1 LLNWLT
7 VERIVEG
14 KPKLSGLEMRL
25 QVLGFIPALIVASFV
40 SSPAG
45 AVISLTGSTVS
56 AQGFYPD
63 LVSPFSP
70 PTAPVVVGAG
80 VEIPGGVITPGRG
93 FGFDIFS
100 SQIEYF
106 AGENIQY
113 GDGGLG
119 AFNGFVLTFAGA
131 PAITNVILNPATT
144 LTPVAFSWTGNTVT
158 LNYNGLLV
166 STSSITLL
174 DVSGEGTTVPEP
186 ASIAVLGMG
195 LLGIAGIRHR
205 KRKA

>member
-1 LLNWLT
+1 
-7 VERIVEG
+7 
-14 KPKLSGLEMRL
+14 MRT
-25 QVLGFIPALIVASFV
+25 QSFGPIAALVIGSFV

-63 LVSPFSP
+63 LGTSFSP

-80 VEIPGGVITPGRG
+80 IEIPGGAITPGRG
-93 FGFDIFS
+93 FGFDVFS

-106 AGENIQY
+106 AGENVVY

-131 PAITNVILNPATT
+131 PTITNVTLNPATT

-174 DVSGEGTTVPEP
+174 DVSDGGTTVPEP

-195 LLGIAGIRHR
+195 LLGMAGLRRR
-205 KRKA
+205 KRNA